1 MGSSISFVGSNGL
14 MDVPAPSWIRT
25 DVILFASWGQLL
37 LAMIKH
43 GAVETVRKGEQL
55 CMKSSEFGLLING
68 GLYATDSPPGNES
81 RALLID
87 FLRRGD
93 LFTPTISGNLKITLT
108 PHCKTTCLVV
118 REATL
123 GAFKS
128 EFEAWDMCE
137 PILCAEMAQAYSN
150 AVSATIGKDQ
160 DKIRRVL
167 SIMASHPTSIDSKL
181 GREIEGGKQL
191 IRDLAGVQKR
201 SATRAFRNLE
211 DSGEVSFY
219 GYKRLFYRG
228 EQPRPRLEESK

>member
-25 DVILFASWGQLL
+25 DAILFASWGQLL

-55 CMKSSEFGLLING
+55 SMKPSEFGLLIDG

-93 LFTPTISGNLKITLT
+93 LFIPTISGNLKITLT
-108 PHCKTTCLVV
+108 PHCKTTCLIV
-118 REATL
+118 REAAL

-137 PILCAEMAQAYSN
+137 PILCAEMAQAYSQ
-150 AVSATIGKDQ
+150 AVSASIGKDQ

-167 SIMASHPTSIDSKL
+167 SIMASHPTAIDSKL
-181 GREIEGGKQL
+181 GREIEAGKQL

-201 SATRAFRNLE
+201 SATRAFRFLE
-211 DSGEVSFY
+211 DAGEVSFY

-228 EQPRPRLEESK
+228 EQPRPQA

>member
-1 MGSSISFVGSNGL
+1 MASSISFVGSNGL
-14 MDVPAPSWIRT
+14 MDVPAPPWIRT
-25 DVILFASWGQLL
+25 DAILFASWGQLL

-55 CMKSSEFGLLING
+55 SMKPAEFGLLIDG

-93 LFTPTISGNLKITLT
+93 LFIPTISGNLKITLT

-118 REATL
+118 REAAL
-123 GAFKS
+123 GAFKA
-128 EFEAWDMCE
+128 EFETWDMCE
-137 PILCAEMAQAYSN
+137 PILCADMAQAYSQ
-150 AVSATIGKDQ
+150 AVSASIGKDQ

-167 SIMASHPTSIDSKL
+167 SIMASHPTAIDSKL
-181 GREIEGGKQL
+181 GREIEAGKQL

-201 SATRAFRNLE
+201 SATRAFRFLE
-211 DSGEVSFY
+211 DAGEVSFY

-228 EQPRPRLEESK
+228 QQAHPQA

>member
-14 MDVPAPSWIRT
+14 MDVPAPTWIT
-25 DVILFASWGQLL
+25 ADATLFASWGQLM

-43 GAVETVRKGEQL
+43 GSVETVRKGEQL
-55 CMKSSEFGLLING
+55 SMRPAEFGLLIDG
-68 GLYATDSPPGNES
+68 GLYATDSPLTHDS

-93 LFTPTISGNLKITLT
+93 LFSPTISGNLKINLT
-108 PHCKTTCLVV
+108 PHCKTTCLIV
-118 REATL
+118 REAAL
-123 GAFKS
+123 GAFKA

-137 PILCAEMAQAYSN
+137 PILCAEMAQAYSQ
-150 AVSATIGKDQ
+150 AVSASIGKDQ

-167 SIMASHPTSIDSKL
+167 SIMASHPTAIDSNL
-181 GREIEGGKQL
+181 GREIEAGKQL

-201 SATRAFRNLE
+201 SATRAFRFLE
-211 DSGEVSFY
+211 DAGEVSFY

-228 EQPRPRLEESK
+228 QPTCHKA